1 MPALAR
7 TSVAAHAPVRGAAS
21 PGACMPRLPDEIHIL
36 PSVLDRLLDDVSDA
50 DPANRHYGIHEL
62 KRAVGR
68 DLEALLNT
76 RQETLAPLASDFTE
90 TGRSILTYGL
100 PDFSGLTL
108 GSQDDR
114 HRVRH
119 TLERAI
125 TTFEPRLERVRII
138 IDDPR
143 PFDRGLHFRIEAV
156 LRVEPAPEAVTFDAV
171 LQLTTQEYRIQET
184 D

>member
-1 MPALAR
+1 
-7 TSVAAHAPVRGAAS
+7 
-21 PGACMPRLPDEIHIL
+21 MPRLPDEIQIL
-36 PSVLDRLLDDVSDA
+36 PSVLDRLLDDMPDANPANHHYSVSD
-50 DPANRHYGIHEL
+50 L

-76 RQETLAPLASDFTE
+76 RQEMLEPLPSDFTE
-90 TGRSILTYGL
+90 TGRSLLSYGL

-108 GSQDDR
+108 GNQDDR
-114 HRVRH
+114 QRVRH

-125 TTFEPRLERVRII
+125 ATFEPRLERVRVVL
-138 IDDPR
+138 DDPR
-143 PFDRGLHFRIEAV
+143 QFDRGLHFRIEAV

-171 LQLTTQEYRIQET
+171 LQLTTQEYRIQES